1 MKPIV
6 IIGAGLA
13 GYTVARELRKLDQQ
27 TPLTLVTADDGA
39 FYAKPTLS
47 NAFALAKR
55 ADQLINQS
63 AAQMA
68 SQLKATILT
77 SARAREIDARHKTV
91 VVDGKS
97 LSFSKL
103 VLAVGAQAIQLPIEG
118 DAADQILSINHLQ
131 DYARFHEKLAAVKHN
146 GAKRVAILGAGL
158 IGCEFA
164 NDLARAGHAV
174 TLIDPNA
181 LPLGALAPAALSQGL
196 MAALQKEGVVMR
208 LKNIAERVDVEGD
221 ALQVSLSDGSTLIAD
236 IVLSAVGLRPSV
248 TLAHTAQLKV
258 GRGIQ
263 VDAFGQTSEEDIYA
277 LGDCAEYAQPNGT
290 SRMLPYVAPLMGAAR
305 AIGRTLGGQV
315 TAIDWQPA
323 PVIVKTPCF
332 PLALIPPPPAC
343 PGQWQ
348 VTTENDKTV
357 CRYLGANGVIHGFGV
372 APQDAASRQALAREI
387 GTSLLAAQ

>member
-27 TPLTLVTADDGA
+27 TPLTIVTADDGA

-47 NAFALAKR
+47 NAFALAKS

-77 SARAREIDARHKTV
+77 SAHAREIDARHKTV

-103 VLAVGAQAIQLPIEG
+103 VLAVGAHPIQLPIEG
-118 DAADQILSINHLQ
+118 NASEQVLSINHLH
-131 DYARFHEKLAAVKHN
+131 DYARFHAKLAAVRHKD
-146 GAKRVAILGAGL
+146 AKRVAILGAGL

-196 MAALQKEGVVMR
+196 MAALQKEGVAMR
-208 LKNIAERVDVEGD
+208 LENIAERVDAEGD
-221 ALQVSLSDGSTLIAD
+221 ALQVSLSDGSTLMAD

-248 TLAHTAQLKV
+248 TLAHTAQLRV

-263 VDAFGQTSEEDIYA
+263 VNACGQTSDEDIYA

-290 SRMLPYVAPLMGAAR
+290 TRMLPYVAPLMSAAR
-305 AIGRTLGGQV
+305 AIGRTLGGQT
-315 TAIDWQPA
+315 TAIDWKPA

-332 PLALIPPPPAC
+332 PLALVPPPPAC
-343 PGQWQ
+343 AGQWQ
-348 VTTENDKTV
+348 VSSENDKTV
-357 CRYLGANGVIHGFGV
+357 CRYVDDEGMMHGFGV
-372 APQDAASRQALAREI
+372 APQDAASRQALVREI
-387 GTSLLAAQ
+387 GTSLLAAP